1 MSTHPPKT
9 TAEAVF
15 QRVRGHGFRPLEDGF
30 TVDPQTGFD
39 GVSELVDPDWR
50 ARTLALRDL
59 ARLGQDADAEL
70 IAGLKDESP
79 HVRQLSAMALG
90 VRGVDAAAEPLGAC
104 LQADKEPIVRSQ
116 TAVALGQ
123 LAAAGDL
130 LQERAEADP
139 SADVRHQCAL
149 AVERARQGARVEPE
163 LARAFATLDEAAF
176 GRVRAGDPAPDFELE
191 DTDGHPWRLSDLTG
205 AHTVVLIWIFADW
218 CPVCHHEFHD
228 LIAMRERAERL
239 GVQVLTLECQDRFR
253 ARVMAGQELLPAYWF
268 AKNFDGQA
276 PQARYAQGRWWPHLV
291 DRAAAVGLR
300 YGVDPWQFAVH
311 SEYVNRPSTVIVAP
325 DGTVRLAYFGTYW
338 GDRPTIEQTLD
349 MVESGRFEFEAP
361 PPRRAH

>member
-1 MSTHPPKT
+1 MDQAQPHTS
-9 TAEAVF
+9 AAAIF
-15 QRVRGHGFRPLEDGF
+15 QRVRDHGFRPLEDGF
-30 TVDPQTGFD
+30 TVDPKTGFD
-39 GVSELVDPDWR
+39 GIPELVNPDWR
-50 ARTLALRDL
+50 VRTLALRDL
-59 ARLGQDADAEL
+59 VQLGESADGDL

-90 VRGVDAAAEPLGAC
+90 ARGVDAAADLLGAS
-104 LQADKEPIVRSQ
+104 LREDDALIVRSQ
-116 TAVALGQ
+116 AAVALGQ
-123 LAAAGDL
+123 LATAGEL
-130 LQERAEADP
+130 LQARAEADP

-149 AVERARQGARVEPE
+149 AAERARQGARVEPE
-163 LARAFATLDEAAF
+163 LAQAFAALDEAAF
-176 GRVRAGDPAPDFELE
+176 GRVRAGDPAPDFALP
-191 DTDGHPWRLSDLTG
+191 DTDGQLWRLSDLTG
-205 AHTVVLIWIFADW
+205 EHTVVLIWIFADW

-268 AKNFDGQA
+268 AKNFGGQA
-276 PQARYAQGRWWPHLV
+276 PQARYAEGRWWPHLV
-291 DRAAAVGLR
+291 DRAATVGLR

-325 DGTVRLAYFGTYW
+325 DGTVQLAYFGTYW

-349 MVESGRFEFEAP
+349 MIASGRFEFEVP